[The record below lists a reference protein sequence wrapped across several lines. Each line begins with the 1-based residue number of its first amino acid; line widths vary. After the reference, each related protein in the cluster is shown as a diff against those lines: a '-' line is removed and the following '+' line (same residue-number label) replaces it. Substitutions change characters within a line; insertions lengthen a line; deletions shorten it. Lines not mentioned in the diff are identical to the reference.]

1 MKEGRGGEGTGVTG
15 VGEGEGLPVAEAI
28 VVCQLLS
35 ALWRG
40 FSKKTWGRWKK
51 SVNREADWLNYKP
64 TAIRSVVPCRWP
76 HKNSSGFFTHT

>member
-1 MKEGRGGEGTGVTG
+1 MKEGREWEGTGVTG

-40 FSKKTWGRWKK
+40 FSKKTWGR
-51 SVNREADWLNYKP
+51 
-64 TAIRSVVPCRWP
+64 
-76 HKNSSGFFTHT
+76 